1 MFARLVESALDVEIE
16 DIYQACGGGN
26 TPADGGKCARGFSP
40 IWPGTCRG
48 GSFPFVPP

>member
-1 MFARLVESALDVEIE
+1 MFAKLIAPAALGAVTVGL
-16 DIYQACGGGN
+16 ACGPGS

-40 IWPGTCRG
+40 IWPGACRN